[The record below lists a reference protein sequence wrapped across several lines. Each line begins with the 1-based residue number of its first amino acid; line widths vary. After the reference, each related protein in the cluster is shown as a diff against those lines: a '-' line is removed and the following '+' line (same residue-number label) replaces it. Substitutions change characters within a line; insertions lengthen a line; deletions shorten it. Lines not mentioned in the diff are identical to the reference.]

1 MPGRVACGGVRGG
14 RCWLAGRGGV
24 RGSCHCVHVA
34 AAVGRF
40 APRLV
45 PRPWRASG
53 ADTLWQPD
61 GMQMELR
68 KGAYL
73 SFNISPPS
81 TPAVC
86 HAPSTPPPL
95 GPQQLMRRAWP
106 FPPTSSATR
115 LHEDV
120 SLSSHL
126 QYLSSNYSEDTHHL
140 IIYLYK
146 LCRGLENIN

>member
-1 MPGRVACGGVRGG
+1 MGCVTG
-14 RCWLAGRGGV
+14 
-24 RGSCHCVHVA
+24 VHVA

-45 PRPWRASG
+45 PRPWRALG

-73 SFNISPPS
+73 SLNISPPS

-86 HAPSTPPPL
+86 HAPSTPSPF
-95 GPQQLMRRAWP
+95 GPHQLMRLAGP
-106 FPPTSSATR
+106 VPPTSVESR
-115 LHEDV
+115 LKGGHTLITSCTTLVFKLLRGHFPSREM
-120 SLSSHL
+120 LIFTKL
-126 QYLSSNYSEDTHHL
+126 CFYFFRTL
-140 IIYLYK
+140 IIL
-146 LCRGLENIN
+146 L